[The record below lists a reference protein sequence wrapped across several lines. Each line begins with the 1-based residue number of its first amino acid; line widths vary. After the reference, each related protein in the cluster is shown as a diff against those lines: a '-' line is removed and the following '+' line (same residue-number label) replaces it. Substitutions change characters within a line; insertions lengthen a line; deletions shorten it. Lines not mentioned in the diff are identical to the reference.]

1 MASLPAHPR
10 FSLPHLTLRARPS
23 AKPQVDAAT
32 ATAAAPTDDQNR
44 RQAALRLQAE
54 DRARRETSVAPPRS

>member
-23 AKPQVDAAT
+23 DKPRVDAAT
-32 ATAAAPTDDQNR
+32 APTDEQNR
-44 RQAALRLQAE
+44 RKAALRLQAE
-54 DRARRETSVAPPRS
+54 DRARRETSVAPPGS

>member
-23 AKPQVDAAT
+23 AKPRVDTAAT
-32 ATAAAPTDDQNR
+32 TPPTDAQNR
-44 RQAALRLQAE
+44 QQAALRLQAE
-54 DRARRETSVAPPRS
+54 DRARRETSVAPPRT

>member
-10 FSLPHLTLRARPS
+10 FSLPHLTLRPRPS
-23 AKPQVDAAT
+23 GKPRVDAAT
-32 ATAAAPTDDQNR
+32 TDAENR